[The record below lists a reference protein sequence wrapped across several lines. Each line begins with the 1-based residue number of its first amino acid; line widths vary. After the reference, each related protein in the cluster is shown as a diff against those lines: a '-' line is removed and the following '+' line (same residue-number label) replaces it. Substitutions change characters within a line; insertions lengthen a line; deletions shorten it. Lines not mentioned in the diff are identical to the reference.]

1 MKQQICK
8 TKEEALDF
16 VTNEL
21 NIQLSQFPTTNNP
34 MDSMIAS
41 STMMQKQQQQQE
53 DNNSLI
59 GKGQYY
65 YFQSMRN
72 KCCIV
77 KPKRGAASDL
87 VFLVSSLPELE
98 QAMNEILGTP
108 ILGEMGNRHDSVLIT
123 RIFSGNRICH

>member
-1 MKQQICK
+1 MEEMKRMYSFY
-8 TKEEALDF
+8 DF
-16 VTNEL
+16 V
-21 NIQLSQFPTTNNP
+21 IF
-34 MDSMIAS
+34 DIGIAS
-41 STMMQKQQQQQE
+41 SNSQYSDKNILFNSKKKFQPTTSLFNAVE